1 MNYTNFNIIMKIEE
15 IIFITCIK
23 NVKAIYIIMYN
34 VKILKY
40 TVGIV
45 YNKSKKIQKF
55 NIKDY
60 EVVVAI

>member
-1 MNYTNFNIIMKIEE
+1 MKIEE